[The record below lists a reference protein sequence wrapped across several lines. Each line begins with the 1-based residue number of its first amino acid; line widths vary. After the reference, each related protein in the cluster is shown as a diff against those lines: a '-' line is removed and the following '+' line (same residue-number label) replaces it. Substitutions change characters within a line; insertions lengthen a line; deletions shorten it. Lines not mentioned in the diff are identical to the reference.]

1 MTALSSRR
9 TSACPLTS
17 AFATLRLKRKPKDL
31 ERTFGA
37 MAISVTRRSR
47 QTCYCKEAV
56 CACVCVCVRM
66 NAFAWISRNWLYL
79 SVSFPSFLFVH
90 FFRLGPCALLSCPF
104 PSGTSQSLSSTHRFF
119 DRPRRPFPLTYCY
132 FFLILSCLSL
142 M

>member
-1 MTALSSRR
+1 
-9 TSACPLTS
+9 
-17 AFATLRLKRKPKDL
+17 
-31 ERTFGA
+31 

-56 CACVCVCVRM
+56 CACVCVCAYECVRVDLTELVVP
-66 NAFAWISRNWLYL
+66 IG
-79 SVSFPSFLFVH
+79 LFSLLPLCTL
-90 FFRLGPCALLSCPF
+90 FRLGPRALLSCPF